1 MISTINPAPWA
12 ARCVLPVLAMA
23 LFALAAMPAVAF
35 GADSTLPPLR
45 NVAAE
50 AADAARRGEPLVVL
64 VTLPGCHYCETV
76 RRGYL
81 APQAARGEVIVREV
95 DMAASTPLRDA
106 AGQITT
112 ARDWVRGHG
121 VRVAPTVLF
130 LDADGR
136 SAAPPLRGIQPDF
149 YGAYLEQALEA
160 ARAKVRA
167 GQPGQPPGQPQG
179 LRAGSVPAGPSIVSR

>member
-1 MISTINPAPWA
+1 MISTITRAQRA
-12 ARCVLPVLAMA
+12 ARRALAVA
-23 LFALAAMPAVAF
+23 LLAPAAMPAVA
-35 GADSTLPPLR
+35 GAADSTLPPLR
-45 NVAAE
+45 NVAAD
-50 AADAARRGEPLVVL
+50 AGDAARRGEPLVVL

-81 APQAARGEVIVREV
+81 APQAARGELIVREV

-112 ARDWVRGHG
+112 ARDWVRSHG

-130 LDADGR
+130 LDANGK

-167 GQPGQPPGQPQG
+167 GQPPVQSQG
-179 LRAGSVPAGPSIVSR
+179 LRASVPAPRSVTSR